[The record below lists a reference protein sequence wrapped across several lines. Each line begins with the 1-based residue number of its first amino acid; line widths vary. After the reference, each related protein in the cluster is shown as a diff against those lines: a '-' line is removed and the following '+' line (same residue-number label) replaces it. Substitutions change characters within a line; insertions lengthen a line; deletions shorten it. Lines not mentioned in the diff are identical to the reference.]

1 MDGTAEQTRPWT
13 QDELL
18 RLMDVQPQGDG
29 IFSAP
34 AHGPTA
40 RDVVEAGQM
49 LGATVVAAAKQV
61 PGQRVVSA
69 SMIFSRAAAH
79 SRPLTVHL
87 DPVRTGRTFSTLEVQ
102 VRQQD
107 TQRCSGVVLLDA
119 DAADLIRGSI
129 AMPEVDPPDRLRS
142 HDVPGAVVDGRDIR
156 VVDDAYDH
164 DPDRIGPPEL
174 FVWTRFRDAPA
185 HEYLHQA
192 LLTQS
197 TTHWTVAAAMRPHS
211 GIGESMAHRSVS
223 TGITMTTVTFH
234 DTADV
239 STWLLYATRAT
250 YAGRG
255 QAQSDG
261 HVFDVDGRL
270 VASYSV
276 HAMIRGLLP
285 RNGATSGGDTLL

>member
-1 MDGTAEQTRPWT
+1 VEHTAEQTRPWT
-13 QDELL
+13 QDEML
-18 RLMDVQPQGDG
+18 RLMDAQPQGEG
-29 IFSAP
+29 VFTAP

-61 PGQRVVSA
+61 PHQRVVSA

-79 SRPLTVHL
+79 SQPLTVHL
-87 DPVRTGRTFSTLEVQ
+87 DPVRTGRTFSTLEAQ

-119 DAADLIRGSI
+119 DADDLIRGAI
-129 AMPEVDPPDRLRS
+129 AMPDVDPPDRLRS
-142 HDVPGAVVDGRDIR
+142 HSVPGAVVDGRDIR

-211 GIGESMAHRSVS
+211 GIGESMAHRSIS

-239 STWLLYATRAT
+239 SQWLLYATRAT

-261 HVFDVDGRL
+261 HVFDADGRL

-276 HAMIRGLLP
+276 HAMIRGLLA